1 MDSQFAAIQVHD
13 DTLTQT
19 GATIKAAAYLKAHA
33 PWMVPIVNQAGLPI
47 YLPTSPLYLPYIS
60 RSSARVRQPG
70 TTERNP
76 SPLTLNP

>member
-33 PWMVPIVNQAGLPI
+33 PWMVPIVNQAGGN
-47 YLPTSPLYLPYIS
+47 
-60 RSSARVRQPG
+60 PG
-70 TTERNP
+70 PQT
-76 SPLTLNP
+76 LTLALNDR